1 MIKKNILKRIN
12 STSLLAIILIIA
24 NSIYLIDGINTAP
37 LIKGGKIAITFLPII
52 ISILFYVP
60 AIYLFI
66 TGIRER
72 SFLSFNLLKIGRPS
86 AVIFST
92 FIYVLIF
99 KTLGYILS
107 SVLYVF
113 CLMLLFEDETGF
125 KKKIFLNIVYSIVIV
140 TLIYLLY
147 QKLFGVRLPIGEMF

>member
-1 MIKKNILKRIN
+1 MIKKYILKRIN

-24 NSIYLIDGINTAP
+24 NSIYLIEGINAAS
-37 LIKGGKIAITFLPII
+37 LIKGGKISITFLPII

-60 AIYLFI
+60 AICLFI

-72 SFLSFNLLKIGRPS
+72 SFLSFYLLKISRPS
-86 AVIFST
+86 AVIFFT

-99 KTLGYILS
+99 ETLGYILS

-113 CLMLLFEDETGF
+113 CLILLFEDETGF

-147 QKLFGVRLPIGEMF
+147 QKLFGVRLPIGEVF